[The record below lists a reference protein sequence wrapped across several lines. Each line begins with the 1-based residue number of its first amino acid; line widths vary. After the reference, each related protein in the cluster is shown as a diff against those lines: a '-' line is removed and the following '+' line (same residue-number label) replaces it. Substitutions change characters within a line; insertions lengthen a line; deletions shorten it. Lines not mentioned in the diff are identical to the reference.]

1 MSQNITRIGIDLAK
15 NVFQVCA
22 TNKHGKVIS
31 NQEVKRKSLA
41 PMLAL
46 QPACE
51 VAMEACA
58 GSNYWYRVFSKQGHM
73 VKLIHPAYVR
83 PYVKTNKNDAAD
95 AEAICEA
102 ASRPNMRFV
111 NPKTPEQ
118 QDIQL
123 LHRIA
128 ERLVSQRTALS
139 NQTRGLLAEYGLIIP
154 QGSAA
159 VRHAVPRLIEDAENE
174 LSLQARYAFQSLYDE
189 LIHLDKC
196 VKDIKDKIIAASQN
210 HDACQRL
217 MSIPG
222 VGPMIATAVFS
233 VMGDARQ
240 FKNGREF
247 SAFLGLVPR
256 QYSSGGKSILKGISK
271 RGDRRTRMLLI
282 QGALAALNHAKRK
295 PDAYHRW
302 ASALKERKGTKVAVV
317 ALANKIAR
325 ICWALSANK
334 TTFNFSTETEV
345 LN

>member
-1 MSQNITRIGIDLAK
+1 MSKNITRIGIDLAK

-31 NQEVKRKSLA
+31 NQEIKRKQLIL
-41 PMLAL
+41 MLA
-46 QPACE
+46 QQSPCE
-51 VAMEACA
+51 VVMEACA
-58 GSNYWYRVFSKQGHM
+58 GANYWYRVFSQQGHQ

-159 VRHAVPRLIEDAENE
+159 VRREIPRLIEDAENE
-174 LSLQARYAFQSLYDE
+174 LSLQARYAFQAQYNE
-189 LIHLDKC
+189 LVHLDKC
-196 VKDIKDKIIAASQN
+196 VDEIKSKITAASQD

-217 MSIPG
+217 MTIPG
-222 VGPMIATAVFS
+222 VGPMVATAVFS
-233 VMGDARQ
+233 VMGDAGQ

-256 QYSSGGKSILKGISK
+256 QYSSGGKTLLKGISK
-271 RGDRRTRMLLI
+271 RGDKRTRMLLI
-282 QGALAALNHAKRK
+282 QGALAALNHAKHK
-295 PDAYHRW
+295 PDPYHRW
-302 ASALKERKGTKVAVV
+302 AMALKERKGTKITVV

-334 TTFNFSTETEV
+334 TTFKTAALS
-345 LN
+345 

>member
-15 NVFQVCA
+15 NIFQVCA

-31 NQEVKRKSLA
+31 NQMVKRRHLTSL
-41 PMLAL
+41 LAK
-46 QPACE
+46 QPQCE
-51 VAMEACA
+51 VVMEACA
-58 GSNYWYRVFSKQGHM
+58 GSNYWYRVFSQQGHQ

-111 NPKTPEQ
+111 HPKTPEQ

-139 NQTRGLLAEYGLIIP
+139 NQSRGLLAEYGLIIP
-154 QGSAA
+154 EGSAA
-159 VRHAVPRLIEDAENE
+159 VRREMPRLIEDAENE
-174 LSLQARYAFQSLYDE
+174 LSLSARYAFQALYEE
-189 LIHLDKC
+189 LIHLDQC
-196 VKDIKDKIIAASQN
+196 VDEVKAKIILASQK
-210 HDACQRL
+210 HAACQRL

-222 VGPMIATAVFS
+222 VGPMVATAVFS
-233 VMGDARQ
+233 VMGDASQ

-247 SAFLGLVPR
+247 AAFLGLVPR
-256 QYSSGGKSILKGISK
+256 QYSSGGKTILKGISK

-282 QGALAALNHAKRK
+282 QGALAALNHAKCK
-295 PDAYHRW
+295 QDSYHRW
-302 ASALKERKGTKVAVV
+302 AMALKERKGTKVTVV

-334 TTFNFSTETEV
+334 TTFNAVV
-345 LN
+345 LS